1 MSPNVDT
8 SFHPSIVLSSTKFYD
23 SDEAYIPPLTSKFD
37 LIPEPTPIAMHNI
50 EIVDKVRLEDT
61 RYETLLQLFQEEP
74 LLKQGSTKRPLQ
86 FSFSFDE
93 PMKPLKRQR
102 QSQQDSVTSDD
113 VGKSHSEKWC
123 QRFEDLVQFRKE
135 HGHCLVPLDWPEN
148 PPLAHW
154 IKHQRCQYKAKQDG
168 KHSTLTPARQR
179 ALEELGFVW
188 DSHRATWDEK
198 FNELSMFQSMNGHCN
213 VPTKFK
219 ENSKLSTWMKCQR
232 RQYKLFLQGKKS
244 HMTHERISKLSSIGF
259 VWFPRQRSL
268 MQSTPLILQETD
280 HCIFDL

>member
-1 MSPNVDT
+1 MRPKST
-8 SFHPSIVLSSTKFYD
+8 TLFHPSFVLSSTKFFD
-23 SDEAYIPPLTSKFD
+23 NDTADKVSSPPLTSKFD
-37 LIPEPTPIAMHNI
+37 LILEPTPIAAHNI
-50 EIVDKVRLEDT
+50 EIVDQVSLEDT
-61 RYETLLQLFQEEP
+61 RFETLVQLFQEDP
-74 LLKQGSTKRPLQ
+74 LTKQGWKRPLQ
-86 FSFSFDE
+86 YSFSFDG
-93 PMKPLKRQR
+93 PMKPVKRQR
-102 QSQQDSVTSDD
+102 QSQEDSITSDD

-188 DSHRATWDEK
+188 DAHRISWEEK
-198 FNELSMFQSMNGHCN
+198 FNELSTFQSINGHCN

-219 ENSKLSTWMKCQR
+219 ENSKLSTWVKCQR

-244 HMTHERISKLSSIGF
+244 HMTHERISKLSNIGF
-259 VWFPRQRSL
+259 VWFPRQRPLTQSMLQNTDDLFSL
-268 MQSTPLILQETD
+268 
-280 HCIFDL
+280 